1 MMLTGNIDPED
12 VKQAISSGVSEYLL
26 KPFKISTLRNKVC
39 RAFSSPIP
47 KNSISEVLTTAE
59 PNETRNALRS
69 ILIVDDE
76 PNNITVLTELLKE
89 KYNLQACLSGAKAL
103 SICDSEKLPDLI
115 LLDIMMPKMDG
126 LTVCNKLKSNPLTEH
141 IPIIFITA
149 LSQTKDVVKGLSMGA
164 ADYISKPISPE
175 ITLARIETHIKIVNQ
190 RKEVEL
196 QLDTMMENMRL
207 KDDIERITHHDLKN
221 PLSVIV
227 AAADTLKNE
236 GEYSKQG
243 IELIADSADLMKQM
257 IDEKMLLLQLEN
269 KTTDYALLP
278 INALALI
285 NKVVYGQRIK
295 CKQKCILVKY
305 KFSNKINFLGVE
317 LFCFNLFN
325 NLLTNAIE
333 AAPDNTEVEIALE
346 LNSDKIVTTIKN
358 QGLIPE
364 KIQARFFDKFITHG
378 KEGGTGLGTYSAKLL
393 ALAQDGDISFLSNEE
408 DGTSLIVKLKAA
420 P

>member
-1 MMLTGNIDPED
+1 
-12 VKQAISSGVSEYLL
+12 
-26 KPFKISTLRNKVC
+26 
-39 RAFSSPIP
+39 
-47 KNSISEVLTTAE
+47 
-59 PNETRNALRS
+59 
-69 ILIVDDE
+69 
-76 PNNITVLTELLKE
+76 
-89 KYNLQACLSGAKAL
+89 
-103 SICDSEKLPDLI
+103 
-115 LLDIMMPKMDG
+115 MDG

-149 LSQTKDVVKGLSMGA
+149 LAQTKDVVKGLSIGA

-190 RKEVEL
+190 RKEVES

-207 KDDIERITHHDLKN
+207 KDDIERITHHDLRN

-227 AAADTLKNE
+227 AAADTLKNK
-236 GEYSKQG
+236 GEYLGQ
-243 IELIADSADLMKQM
+243 EVDLITGSADLMKQM

-269 KTTDYALLP
+269 KTTDYEFLP
-278 INALALI
+278 INALELI
-285 NKVVYGQRIK
+285 NKVVYGLRIK
-295 CKQKCILVKY
+295 CKQKGILVKY

-333 AAPDNTEVEIALE
+333 AAPDNTEVDITLE
-346 LNSDKIVTTIKN
+346 FNSDEIVTTIKN
-358 QGLIPE
+358 QGLISE

-378 KEGGTGLGTYSAKLL
+378 KEGGTGLGTYSAKLF
-393 ALAQDGDISFLSNEE
+393 AIAQDGDISFLSNKEN
-408 DGTSLIVKLKAA
+408 GTSLIVKLKTA